1 LSRIAL
7 RQIIGGVLALLGI
20 LVVVIVVWI
29 FYENTF
35 TPAAGEQVATV
46 NSQQTPVGSLS
57 PTAARALQAYGGEA
71 AWNNAST
78 IETTVTVS
86 GVLFQAKGANVPI
99 HATLTIDV
107 RNPHIVIKPID
118 AEGDIGI
125 VDGFNVSVRSASG
138 SVIEQRSDARNSLQN
153 ASLNTRWDRLNLVY
167 FLGYAF
173 WGYNTLPYQL
183 TRTDIKWTELQ
194 DGVLQAEY
202 APDLPAHSPI
212 ERFWFDKQTGLL
224 RRNDYTPVAAARD
237 TNVANVVFGHLVS
250 NGVPYPSKRRVR
262 ITPQQ
267 YSWVLPYP
275 DVVTIDVE
283 SWQLR

>member
-1 LSRIAL
+1 MSRIRL
-7 RQIIGGVLALLGI
+7 IQLVGVLLVLLVALV
-20 LVVVIVVWI
+20 LVLVGWT
-29 FYENTF
+29 FYENTL
-35 TPAAGEQVATV
+35 TPAALQQASSVNTV
-46 NSQQTPVGSLS
+46 PTPAGNLS
-57 PTAARALQAYGGEA
+57 STAARALQAFGGDA
-71 AWNNAST
+71 AWKNASSV
-78 IETTVTVS
+78 ETTLTV
-86 GVLFQAKGANVPI
+86 GGLLFQTKGANVPI
-99 HATLTIDV
+99 HATLIIDV
-107 RNPHIVIKPID
+107 RNPHAIINPID

-125 VDGFNVSVRSASG
+125 VDGFSVSIQSASG
-138 SVIEQRSDARNSLQN
+138 SVIEQRSDARSALQN
-153 ASLNTRWDRLNLVY
+153 ASLNTKWDRLNLVY

-183 TRTDIKWTELQ
+183 TRTDIQWTELQ

-202 APDLPAHSPI
+202 GPNLPVHSRVQ
-212 ERFWFDKQTGLL
+212 RFSFDKQTGLL

-237 TNVANVVFGHLVS
+237 TNVANVVFDYGVS

-275 DVVTIDVE
+275 DMVTIDVE

>member
-1 LSRIAL
+1 LRRVTL
-7 RQIIGGVLALLGI
+7 RQIIGGVFALLGV
-20 LVVVIVVWI
+20 LVVVIVAWI
-29 FYENTF
+29 FYENAF
-35 TPAAGEQVATV
+35 TPAAGAQGSTV
-46 NSQQTPVGSLS
+46 NTQPTPAGSLS

-71 AWNNAST
+71 VWKNAST
-78 IETTVTVS
+78 IETTVTVG

-107 RNPHIVIKPID
+107 RDPHVVINPLD

-125 VDGFNVSVRSASG
+125 VDGFNVSVQSASG

-153 ASLNTRWDRLNLVY
+153 ASLNTKWDRLNLVY

-183 TRTDIKWTELQ
+183 TRTDIQWTELQ
-194 DGVLQAEY
+194 DGVLQAKY
-202 APDLPAHSPI
+202 PANVPAHSDI

-224 RRNDYTPVAAARD
+224 RRNDYTPTAAARD
-237 TNVANVVFGHLVS
+237 TNVANVVFEHGVS
-250 NGVPYPSKRRVR
+250 NGVPYPSKRRVT

-267 YSWVLPYP
+267 YGWVLPYP

-283 SWQLR
+283 RWQLR